1 MKGKQRL
8 LRGNFRCVSNN
19 EGRKQKA
26 VQNQW
31 NSSCEFLNTNLLY
44 PPQKALKNLI
54 RRMCYRKTL
63 YKACHDCFCREKL
76 IQKGKFFLS
85 CSVLKTKSYS
95 EKQQNKKYP
104 LCCSVAL
111 CLCKQACLTLTVEEN
126 FSKIQSKLCLSW
138 KGWTLVFFLHQ
149 FYIHNLKTT
158 FSQY

>member
-54 RRMCYRKTL
+54 HRMCYRKTL
-63 YKACHDCFCREKL
+63 YKACQDCFCREKL

-95 EKQQNKKYP
+95 EKQQNKKISSML
-104 LCCSVAL
+104 LCCSMSL
-111 CLCKQACLTLTVEEN
+111 QAGMFDSDCWRKLFQNSEQTL
-126 FSKIQSKLCLSW
+126 
-138 KGWTLVFFLHQ
+138 LVLERLDTGIFFAPVL
-149 FYIHNLKTT
+149 Y
-158 FSQY
+158 S